1 MMNDASTGRTAKTR
15 GSCARTSLAF
25 VFVLAV
31 LAVPFALLNSN
42 LANIGAGMDET
53 LHTLS
58 RLAALLGMCA
68 LFLQIMTGAFRPV
81 LRRYFR
87 PRRLQLTHTSFGVAA
102 FSLLVVHFALLI
114 PSLGEHWGALNHG
127 FFVLGPI
134 MLFTLLVAL
143 SAALLRRFLPG
154 VWSRLHVLSY
164 VVFTV
169 GMVHALAIGTQTTMV
184 AARAIFAVFIALAL
198 AGLAYRAS
206 HPEWRRRMAPQFV
219 RVRTRDR

>member
-1 MMNDASTGRTAKTR
+1 MNEESTSRTAKTR
-15 GSCARTSLAF
+15 GSGARIFLALIC
-25 VFVLAV
+25 VLAV
-31 LAVPFALLNSN
+31 LAVPFALLNSD
-42 LANIGAGMDET
+42 LSNIGAGMDET

-87 PRRLQLTHTSFGVAA
+87 PKRLQLTHTSFGVVA
-102 FSLLVVHFALLI
+102 FSLLVAHFALLI
-114 PSLGEHWGALNHG
+114 PSLGEHWGMLNHG
-127 FFVLGPI
+127 SFVLGPI

-143 SAALLRRFLPG
+143 AAALLRRFLPQ
-154 VWSRLHVLSY
+154 VWSRLHVLAY

-184 AARAIFAVFIALAL
+184 AARVIFAVFIVLAL

-206 HPEWRRRMAPQFV
+206 HPEWRRRVLPQVV
-219 RVRTRDR
+219 RVRARDR

>member
-1 MMNDASTGRTAKTR
+1 MNEGTTSQTAKTR
-15 GSCARTSLAF
+15 RSGAGVLLAF

-31 LAVPFALLNSN
+31 LAVPFALLNSA
-42 LANIGAGMDET
+42 LSNIGAGMDET

-87 PRRLQLTHTSFGVAA
+87 PKRLQLTHTSFGVAA
-102 FSLLVVHFALLI
+102 FSFLVAHFALLI
-114 PSLGEHWGALNHG
+114 PSLGEHWGMLNHG

-143 SAALLRRFLPG
+143 SAALMRRFLPH
-154 VWSRLHVLSY
+154 VWSRLHILAY

-184 AARAIFAVFIALAL
+184 AARVIFAVFIALAL

-206 HPEWRRRMAPQFV
+206 HPEWRRRVLPQVV
-219 RVRTRDR
+219 RVRARER